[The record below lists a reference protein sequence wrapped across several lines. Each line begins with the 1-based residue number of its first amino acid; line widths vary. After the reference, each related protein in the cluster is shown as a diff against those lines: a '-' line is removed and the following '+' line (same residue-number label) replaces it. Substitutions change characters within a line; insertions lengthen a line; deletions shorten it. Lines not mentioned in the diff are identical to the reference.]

1 MYEGPFSDVLLLY
14 RKGSANCVGHSVCTG
29 YVCCRWAWRAA
40 ASVWCRRHCQTVQSA
55 AASRT
60 SRNVTPKCFSRPIPA
75 PILFQVSHTHH
86 AINPHWSTP
95 KVPHEY
101 TVWVY
106 VLLNSHSHFDTISHT
121 LWDPYLFSYQALMKQ
136 VQRQACLHRMSSE
149 LATLMQAAVL
159 HSNTDTSLSSI
170 A

>member
-14 RKGSANCVGHSVCTG
+14 RKGSANCVGHSVCKG

-55 AASRT
+55 AAYRI
-60 SRNVTPKCFSRPIPA
+60 SRNVTPKCFSCPIPA

-101 TVWVY
+101 TIWVY
-106 VLLNSHSHFDTISHT
+106 VLLNSHSHFEIHI
-121 LWDPYLFSYQALMKQ
+121 YLAIRPSWNRFKDKLVYIEWPPTSEQAPAK
-136 VQRQACLHRMSSE
+136 
-149 LATLMQAAVL
+149 LMQAAVL